1 VSRFGLAL
9 HIPTASRDA
18 PATAQPNNRV
28 WAFVLAAV
36 FVTAAGWRL
45 AGITVWPVAYDGM
58 LQYENTLTARRL
70 FMRWRPT
77 PLSAGE
83 AAWLE
88 GTSGARVKGP
98 PVMESLLASLWLLSG
113 RERPW
118 LGGLI
123 TSGFWLLAAGL
134 LHATSVRLL
143 RDRAGPVAGT
153 AWFLVTPYGI
163 LMSRVFQHE
172 AALMAGIAWALY
184 RLLEPSALKT
194 WRGAFLNGALAG
206 AGLLIKP
213 GMGLPVVAGAALG
226 QVLSPRIR
234 GPEALRRGAL
244 FLVLAALPSFIYA
257 GLFLHGETHQIIPH
271 LLATRMMWA
280 GWASQIGQA
289 AGWVPFLGGVVG
301 SWLLWQRRR
310 SLLAFGLLGG
320 YVAQGLVLTWAA
332 ATHAY
337 YHLPVLIPVAL
348 GLSASV
354 SHLTGVSIK
363 RGFGALVGWGTL
375 AIVATYAA
383 IGPLPIRQALTD
395 RSGERTASTLATIGR
410 ELGVGTRVIGLDRG
424 YGFQL
429 AYQWLIVRYWPS
441 SVDLYYEQLRTGKV
455 LRRRYRLGRYLESFA
470 PSYFVVTA
478 AEDWRAQPGLEA
490 FLRERYPLVREDP
503 LRGVWIFDL
512 RSGKDRGSG
521 AGASGPATA
530 SPDSGGAPRDDESRP
545 QAPGAHRPFGT

>member
-1 VSRFGLAL
+1 MSRFGWAP
-9 HIPTASRDA
+9 HIPTANRDDKI
-18 PATAQPNNRV
+18 TAQPDSRV
-28 WAFVLAAV
+28 WAVVLAAA
-36 FVTAAGWRL
+36 FVAAACWRL
-45 AGITVWPVAYDGM
+45 SGITVWPVAYDGT

-88 GTSGARVKGP
+88 GTSSARVKAP

-143 RDRAGPVAGT
+143 RDRAGPVVGT

-163 LMSRVFQHE
+163 LISRVFQHE
-172 AALMAGIAWALY
+172 AAFVAGIAWALY
-184 RLLEPSALKT
+184 WLLDPRTLKT
-194 WRGAFLNGALAG
+194 WRGAFLGGVLAG
-206 AGLLIKP
+206 VGLLVKP
-213 GMGLPVVAGAALG
+213 GLGLPLLVGAAVG
-226 QVLSPRIR
+226 HVLSPGIR
-234 GPEALRRGAL
+234 RRATLRRAIL
-244 FLVLAALPSFIYA
+244 FLALAALPSLVYA
-257 GLFLHGETHQIIPH
+257 GLFLRRETHQIIPS
-271 LLATRMMWA
+271 LLASRMMYA
-280 GWASQIGQA
+280 GWASQIDQA
-289 AGWVPFLGGVVG
+289 VGWIPFLGGVVG
-301 SWLLWQRRR
+301 SWLIWRRR
-310 SLLAFGLLGG
+310 GSLLAIGLLGG
-320 YVAQGLVLTWAA
+320 YAAQGLVFTWAT

-337 YHLPVLIPVAL
+337 YHLPVLIPVTL

-354 SHLTGVSIK
+354 IHLAAVSK
-363 RGFGALVGWGTL
+363 RRGFGALVGWGTV

-383 IGPLPIRQALTD
+383 LGPLPIRQALAD

-410 ELGVGTRVIGLDRG
+410 GLGVSTRVIGLDRG